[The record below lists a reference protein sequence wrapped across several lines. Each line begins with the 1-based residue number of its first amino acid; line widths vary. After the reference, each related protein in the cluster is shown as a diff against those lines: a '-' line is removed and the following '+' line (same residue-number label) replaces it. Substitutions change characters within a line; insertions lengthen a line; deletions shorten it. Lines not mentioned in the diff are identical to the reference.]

1 MPDTSFTAHPV
12 ARSWVY
18 GLILA
23 NRLRGKVVGR
33 LFFLIK
39 RNALFLL
46 FGDTMWGTS
55 LVVQWLGFS
64 ASTAGNVVPS
74 LVRELRSH
82 ITCGVGKKNYN
93 EDT

>member
-1 MPDTSFTAHPV
+1 
-12 ARSWVY
+12 
-18 GLILA
+18 
-23 NRLRGKVVGR
+23 
-33 LFFLIK
+33 
-39 RNALFLL
+39 
-46 FGDTMWGTS
+46 MWGTS

>member
-1 MPDTSFTAHPV
+1 MPDTSFTAHPG

-23 NRLRGKVVGR
+23 NRLRGKVI
-33 LFFLIK
+33 FPLIK

-82 ITCGVGKKNYN
+82 ITWGAGKKHYN